1 MPLSRTR
8 DYLSIGELL
17 ESVRDDFPDVTISK
31 IRFLET
37 EGLLT
42 PERTSSG
49 YRKFFPEDVDRLRY
63 ILSLQ
68 RDHFLPLRVIR
79 ERLAEGAPAPNGR
92 GAGAAVPAPRP
103 SSTGEAP
110 AGDGDATSL
119 AGAQLSREEL
129 LAATH
134 LTEAQLR
141 GLEEYGVITRRGDR
155 IHYDEHDLVIAKS
168 AARLFDFGA
177 EPRHLKMYRQAAERE
192 AAFLEQIIAP
202 ALHRRDPA
210 AQRQAATTLQELERL
225 SRALHGAA
233 LKTSLSTTP

>member
-1 MPLSRTR
+1 MPLSRSR

-17 ESVRDDFPDVTISK
+17 ESVREEFPDVTISK

-49 YRKFFPEDVDRLRY
+49 YRKFFQSDVDRLRY

-79 ERLAEGAPAPNGR
+79 SRLAEGPPSGNGGGAVASIPPGPPGAPPAAEQQEAA
-92 GAGAAVPAPRP
+92 AG
-103 SSTGEAP
+103 
-110 AGDGDATSL
+110 
-119 AGAQLSREEL
+119 LSGLQMSRSEL
-129 LAATH
+129 LAASG
-134 LTEAQLR
+134 LDDPQLA
-141 GLEEYGVITRRGDR
+141 GLEEYGVLPRVRERD
-155 IHYDEHDLVIAKS
+155 HYDENDLLICKA
-168 AARLFDFGA
+168 AARFFEFGV

-192 AAFLEQIIAP
+192 AAFLEQIVAP

-210 AQRQAATTLQELERL
+210 AQKQAATTLGELIRL
-225 SRALHGAA
+225 SRTLREAA
-233 LKTSLSTTP
+233 LRTSMSA